1 MNILRI
7 PIALACSLPLL
18 LFNTGGASHRIEIA
32 EQFGY
37 AKRAQLVDRVED
49 ARDDQAEAKEQFA
62 SALEAFSALT
72 NFDGGDLER
81 QYRTIDRELRR
92 SEARASDVHE
102 RIASVRRVGDALVSE
117 WRTELNQYDSASLRA
132 ASEDQLRQTERL
144 YEDLVAAMDR
154 AASKMDPVLAAFRD
168 QTLFLKHNL
177 NARAIA
183 SLEGQLD
190 ILEGDIA
197 VLIDDM
203 ERSIAEANL
212 FIERL
217 NAS

>member
-7 PIALACSLPLL
+7 TIALACSLPLL
-18 LFNTGGASHRIEIA
+18 LSNTGCASHRIEIA

-62 SALEAFSALT
+62 SALEAFSSLT

-81 QYRTIDRELRR
+81 QYRTVDRELRR
-92 SEARASDVHE
+92 SEARASDVRE
-102 RIASVRRVGDALVSE
+102 RIASVRRVGDALFDE
-117 WRTELNQYDSASLRA
+117 WRTELNQYDSPSLRA

-190 ILEGDIA
+190 ILERDIA

-203 ERSIAEANL
+203 ERSIAEANQ
-212 FIERL
+212 FIDAL
-217 NAS
+217 GQS